1 MFSSNQILK
10 ISGELNN
17 VEKALE
23 FALEYS
29 DNIKDLEKSEKERG
43 CLLVYQITNK
53 GYYCIGWGFK
63 DVPKGWSVYPFD
75 FEIDIV
81 SKLIIQQLNK
91 LDYSGEYDWCGGS
104 IEHGFLMSSITGMY
118 YKDLEEK
125 GIINPSYGIVI
136 FEPFTNYYAK

>member
-1 MFSSNQILK
+1 MKIKVAVTQMSCSGNYEENIKKANKTGYDTKMFTNI
-10 ISGELNN
+10 N

-29 DNIKDLEKSEKERG
+29 DNIKSLEKSEKERG

-81 SKLIIQQLNK
+81 TNSF
-91 LDYSGEYDWCGGS
+91 DD
-104 IEHGFLMSSITGMY
+104 LM
-118 YKDLEEK
+118 
-125 GIINPSYGIVI
+125 
-136 FEPFTNYYAK
+136 